1 MELLMNATIG
11 QLLGGGLGIIALLS
25 IFIEF
30 TPIKFN
36 PVSVFLNWI
45 GRRTNRE
52 LFAKIDDLEEKING
66 IDDHQ
71 KALEADIEKR
81 DAINCRVRI
90 LRFSDEIRRKIK
102 HSQESFDQV
111 LDDLDVYEKY
121 CVAHPEFKNNK
132 TMSAKERI
140 KAAYDGCMEQDDFL

>member
-1 MELLMNATIG
+1 METIMNATIG
-11 QLLGGGLGIIALLS
+11 QLIGGGLGIVAILS

-30 TPIKFN
+30 TPIKLN
-36 PVSVFLNWI
+36 PVSALLNWI
-45 GRRTNRE
+45 GRRINKALLDR
-52 LFAKIDDLEEKING
+52 IDELEENVNTIGDN
-66 IDDHQ
+66 Q
-71 KALEADIEKR
+71 KAMEADIEKR

-121 CVAHPEFKNNK
+121 CAAHPEFKNNK

-140 KAAYDGCMEQDDFL
+140 KAAYDGCMEQNDFL